1 MALLVTL
8 LAEEGLD
15 SAPAVWM
22 AGLVK
27 AAQPYCTTAHLNSP
41 FSMQLNKKLYKSQCK
56 RPETAQSPSAIQR
69 IKSVHVVLEGESQI
83 TWDRDGPVVTLSLRA
98 MIISSEVTGKCFSF
112 PFPLKLGRSQ
122 SSLRHVTALSY
133 SLWQVA
139 FRDFVIHCC
148 LHSS

>member
-1 MALLVTL
+1 MTKSGQSALWHVLTVL

-15 SAPAVWM
+15 LGSCRWM

-27 AAQPYCTTAHLNSP
+27 AAQPYCTAAHLNSP

-83 TWDRDGPVVTLSLRA
+83 TWNRDGPVVTLSLRA
-98 MIISSEVTGKCFSF
+98 MTISSEVTGECFGF
-112 PFPLKLGRSQ
+112 PSQVPLKLGRSFTAACNRLVLQ
-122 SSLRHVTALSY
+122 S
-133 SLWQVA
+133 VA
-139 FRDFVIHCC
+139 
-148 LHSS
+148 SSF

>member
-1 MALLVTL
+1 
-8 LAEEGLD
+8 
-15 SAPAVWM
+15 M

-27 AAQPYCTTAHLNSP
+27 AAQPYCTAAHLNSP

-56 RPETAQSPSAIQR
+56 RPETAQSPLAIQR

-98 MIISSEVTGKCFSF
+98 MIISSEVTGECLSC
-112 PFPLKLGRSQ
+112 PLQVSLKLQ
-122 SSLRHVTALSY
+122 EPSSLRHVPALSY